1 MANTKIKIKQSSV
14 SGNIPNPSQ
23 LDQGELALNT
33 ADQKMYSKD
42 SNGVIF
48 EVGASSGGGIIGLT
62 NRTYDMGDYNRDV
75 YFDAGDSDDVAFIT
89 QGAYDG
95 GGAE

>member
-14 SGNIPNPSQ
+14 SGNIPTSGQ

-42 SNGVIF
+42 SNGTVF
-48 EVGASSGGGIIGLT
+48 EIGGTGGAIL
-62 NRTYDMGDYNRDV
+62 NQTYDMGNYNREV
-75 YFDAGDSDDVAFIT
+75 IFDAGDANDGIFAV
-89 QGAYDG
+89 QGSYDG
-95 GGAE
+95 GGA

>member
-14 SGNIPNPSQ
+14 SGNIPTASQ

-48 EVGASSGGGIIGLT
+48 EVGASSGGTYDMSGG
-62 NRTYDMGDYNRDV
+62 TYDMGDYNRDV

>member
-14 SGNIPNPSQ
+14 SGNIPTSGQ

-48 EVGASSGGGIIGLT
+48 EVGAGSGGGIIGLT

-75 YFDAGDSDDVAFIT
+75 YFDAGDANDGIFAV
-89 QGAYDG
+89 QGSYDG
-95 GGAE
+95 GGA